1 MVLSDLS
8 PSDLPTLRGN
18 PFDSRP
24 IERNRASEIVG
35 REDILIRWKE
45 HMHSQSPRMIL
56 LTGERGSGRTS
67 LINAI
72 SSQTD
77 NRFIGTYWHAEAPLN
92 CALDELAITFC
103 GHEIPPSMHHK
114 VETVV
119 ETLETLS
126 GPLPLVALDYPSHVD
141 LASFLS
147 LILPI
152 LQRLR
157 ALVVVSASN
166 SQMVSLDDSTKDV
179 FDEIVT
185 VEPFSCE
192 QIQSLSDIRIRRMSN
207 ERWHINDK
215 LLKAILSRTGGNARS
230 VIGTLRDLVDER
242 RGLGSQGTLDSLRS
256 WRHEKKEI
264 ASGYGIEESQLESVE
279 TEIHG
284 SNDVVS
290 EEILE
295 DRTTEEEPE
304 PEFDE
309 NDEEDEDWDVEPD
322 DMWPVE
328 EDTQEGPVMDEI
340 DEQELGETSPDG
352 EITSEN
358 PEKITG
364 WTADE
369 GTILSM
375 EEGTEPPGSGL
386 NRGFSGLV
394 NRSRITNDAM
404 PTGPDYSVAIQE
416 PDIGEQ
422 KPNPR
427 ENPIEESQQPIPPRE
442 NTKPISTEID
452 TFEEKHVLFSEGE
465 LWTVDSDL
473 EETLPDL
480 PSGPDFDP
488 DLPSGPDFE
497 EAIEEP
503 GIADIS
509 EDQPQKKAL
518 QTPISVK
525 GPSWESKD
533 SVNQNHLASMSDA
546 ERLVV
551 SVASSREISPSD
563 AEIQAR
569 LEVGRPRLSQ
579 IYNSLHKSGI
589 LAVRKEGRSRLF
601 KLSEGAGALLSEG

>member
-35 REDILIRWKE
+35 RDDTMIRWKE
-45 HMHSQSPRMIL
+45 HMHSQSPRMVL

-72 SSQTD
+72 SSLTD
-77 NRFIGTYWHAEAPLN
+77 DRFVGTYWHSDDPLN

-103 GHEIPPSMHHK
+103 GHEIPPSKHQK
-114 VETVV
+114 VERIV
-119 ETLETLS
+119 ETLDTLS

-152 LQRLR
+152 LLRLR
-157 ALVVVSASN
+157 ALVVVSVSN
-166 SQMVSLDDSTKDV
+166 SQMASLDENTREV

-185 VEPFSCE
+185 VEPLSRE
-192 QIQSLSDIRIRRMSN
+192 QIQSLSDLRIRRMSP
-207 ERWHINDK
+207 ERWHINSD
-215 LLKAILSRTGGNARS
+215 LLGAIMSRTGGNPRS
-230 VIGTLRDLVDER
+230 VIGILRDLVDEG
-242 RGLGSQGTLDSLRS
+242 RGLGSNGTLESLTS
-256 WRHEKKEI
+256 WSPQKKDTTSDYDLGKHQLETVSAPI
-264 ASGYGIEESQLESVE
+264 HESQ
-279 TEIHG
+279 
-284 SNDVVS
+284 DVVP
-290 EEILE
+290 EEIVE
-295 DRTTEEEPE
+295 DWPE
-304 PEFDE
+304 DE
-309 NDEEDEDWDVEPD
+309 DPDIIENEAEDEDWDVEPD
-322 DMWPVE
+322 DMWSNDE
-328 EDTQEGPVMDEI
+328 GTQQEAVIDEI
-340 DEQELGETSPDG
+340 DEEEPSEILPDS

-364 WTADE
+364 WAADE
-369 GTILSM
+369 GAILSM
-375 EEGTEPPGSGL
+375 DEGTEPPSSGR

-394 NRSRITNDAM
+394 NRSKITNVSM
-404 PTGPDYSVAIQE
+404 PKGPDYTVPIQE
-416 PDIGEQ
+416 PDIGEF
-422 KPNPR
+422 KATPK
-427 ENPIEESQQPIPPRE
+427 EAPIVERQQPIPSEE
-442 NTKPISTEID
+442 NRKSISTE
-452 TFEEKHVLFSEGE
+452 TPSFEEKQVLFSEGE

-473 EETLPDL
+473 EETLPEL
-480 PSGPDFDP
+480 SSEPE
-488 DLPSGPDFE
+488 FE
-497 EAIEEP
+497 PEEPPVESEIVDIIEEP
-503 GIADIS
+503 PQPNNS
-509 EDQPQKKAL
+509 E
-518 QTPISVK
+518 TPTIVR

-533 SVNQNHLASMSDA
+533 IVDQNHLGSMSDA

-601 KLSEGAGALLSEG
+601 KLSEGAGSLLSEG

>member
-8 PSDLPTLRGN
+8 PADLPTLRGN

-67 LINAI
+67 LVNAI

-77 NRFIGTYWHAEAPLN
+77 ERFVGTYWHSEDPLN

-103 GHEIPPSMHHK
+103 GHEIPPSMHQK
-114 VETVV
+114 VERVV
-119 ETLETLS
+119 ETLDTLS

-157 ALVVVSASN
+157 ALVVVSVSN
-166 SQMVSLDDSTKDV
+166 SQMASIDDSTKGV
-179 FDEIVT
+179 FDET
-185 VEPFSCE
+185 VKVQPFSHD
-192 QIQSLSDIRIRRMSN
+192 QVQSLSDLRIRRMSN
-207 ERWHINDK
+207 ERWRINPS
-215 LLKAILSRTGGNARS
+215 LLDAIMSRTGGNARS
-230 VIGTLRDLVDER
+230 VIAILRNLVDER
-242 RGLGSQGTLDSLRS
+242 RGLGSEGTLDSLRGWS
-256 WRHEKKEI
+256 L
-264 ASGYGIEESQLESVE
+264 Q
-279 TEIHG
+279 
-284 SNDVVS
+284 
-290 EEILE
+290 
-295 DRTTEEEPE
+295 EEENE
-304 PEFDE
+304 VDNGLDE
-309 NDEEDEDWDVEPD
+309 NQFGTLEQPTDEPRTIVPEKIAEDWPEDEDIEFVEERGEDEDWDVEPE
-322 DMWPVE
+322 DMRP
-328 EDTQEGPVMDEI
+328 
-340 DEQELGETSPDG
+340 DEQTTQKETVVDEADEEELDETQSDG
-352 EITSEN
+352 EIMADH

-364 WTADE
+364 WAADE

-375 EEGTEPPGSGL
+375 EEGTEPPGRGP

-404 PTGPDYSVAIQE
+404 PTGPDHSVAIQE
-416 PDIGEQ
+416 PDIEEFQ
-422 KPNPR
+422 PTPKN
-427 ENPIEESQQPIPPRE
+427 EPIEEMPRSNPFGDNNKSINTE
-442 NTKPISTEID
+442 NES
-452 TFEEKHVLFSEGE
+452 FEEKQVLFSEGE

-473 EETLPDL
+473 EETLPEL
-480 PSGPDFDP
+480 SSEPEFEPEETFDESQNLDP
-488 DLPSGPDFE
+488 
-497 EAIEEP
+497 IEEMP
-503 GIADIS
+503 QIS
-509 EDQPQKKAL
+509 NLEPK
-518 QTPISVK
+518 IVVK

-533 SVNQNHLASMSDA
+533 TVDQNHLGSMSDA

-589 LAVRKEGRSRLF
+589 LAVRKEGRSRMF
-601 KLSEGAGALLSEG
+601 RLSDGAGALLSEG

>member
-35 REDILIRWKE
+35 RDDTMIRWKE

-72 SSQTD
+72 SSLTD
-77 NRFIGTYWHAEAPLN
+77 DRFVGTYWHSDDPLN

-103 GHEIPPSMHHK
+103 GHEIPPSIHQK
-114 VETVV
+114 IERIVETMD
-119 ETLETLS
+119 TLS

-141 LASFLS
+141 SASFLS

-157 ALVVVSASN
+157 ALVVVSVSN
-166 SQMVSLDDSTKDV
+166 SQMASLDENTREV

-185 VEPFSCE
+185 VAPLSRE
-192 QIQSLSDIRIRRMSN
+192 QIQSLSDLRIRRMSP
-207 ERWHINDK
+207 ERWHINSD
-215 LLKAILSRTGGNARS
+215 LLGAIMSRTGGNPRS
-230 VIGTLRDLVDER
+230 VISILRDLVDEG
-242 RGLGSQGTLDSLRS
+242 RGLGSKGTLESLTS
-256 WRHEKKEI
+256 WSPEKKDTTPDYDL
-264 ASGYGIEESQLESVE
+264 GRHQLETVTAPIDE
-279 TEIHG
+279 TQ
-284 SNDVVS
+284 DVVL
-290 EEILE
+290 EEIVE
-295 DRTTEEEPE
+295 DCPEEGDP
-304 PEFDE
+304 DIIE
-309 NDEEDEDWDVEPD
+309 NEAEDEDWDVEPD
-322 DMWPVE
+322 DMWPNDE
-328 EDTQEGPVMDEI
+328 GTEQESVFDEI
-340 DEQELGETSPDG
+340 DEEEYSEISPDS

-364 WTADE
+364 WAADE

-375 EEGTEPPGSGL
+375 DEGTEPPSNGR

-394 NRSRITNDAM
+394 NRSKITNVSM
-404 PTGPDYSVAIQE
+404 PKGPDFTVPIQE
-416 PDIGEQ
+416 PDIGEL
-422 KPNPR
+422 KTTPK
-427 ENPIEESQQPIPPRE
+427 EAPIVERQQPITEE
-442 NTKPISTEID
+442 NRKSISTEKPS
-452 TFEEKHVLFSEGE
+452 FEEKQVLFSEGE

-473 EETLPDL
+473 EETLPEL
-480 PSGPDFDP
+480 SSEPE
-488 DLPSGPDFE
+488 FE
-497 EAIEEP
+497 PEESPVESEIVDTIEEP
-503 GIADIS
+503 PQITNS
-509 EDQPQKKAL
+509 ETA
-518 QTPISVK
+518 IFVR

-533 SVNQNHLASMSDA
+533 IVDQNHLGSMSVA

-551 SVASSREISPSD
+551 SVASLREISPSD

-601 KLSEGAGALLSEG
+601 KLSEGAGSLLGEG

>member
-77 NRFIGTYWHAEAPLN
+77 DRFVGTYWHTEDPLN

-103 GHEIPPSMHHK
+103 GHEIPPSMHQK
-114 VETVV
+114 VERVV
-119 ETLETLS
+119 ETLDTLS

-141 LASFLS
+141 LATFLS

-152 LQRLR
+152 LQRFR
-157 ALVVVSASN
+157 ALVVVSVSN
-166 SQMVSLDDSTKDV
+166 SQMASLDESTKDV

-185 VEPFSCE
+185 VQPFSRE
-192 QIQSLSDIRIRRMSN
+192 QIQSLSDLRIRRMSN
-207 ERWHINDK
+207 ERWHINGN
-215 LLKAILSRTGGNARS
+215 LLNAIMSRTGGNARS
-230 VIGTLRDLVDER
+230 VVGILRDLVDER
-242 RGLGSQGTLDSLRS
+242 RGLGSEGTLESLRS
-256 WRHEKKEI
+256 WSSEKKET
-264 ASGYGIEESQLESVE
+264 APDYGLEDYQLETVE
-279 TEIHG
+279 TTTHE
-284 SNDVVS
+284 SKDAVS
-290 EEILE
+290 EEIVE
-295 DRTTEEEPE
+295 DWPAEEEPE
-304 PEFDE
+304 PEFFE
-309 NDEEDEDWDVEPD
+309 NEEEDEDWDVEPD

-328 EDTQEGPVMDEI
+328 ESTLEDPVVDEI
-340 DEQELGETSPDG
+340 DEQELGEITPDS
-352 EITSEN
+352 EISSEDQ
-358 PEKITG
+358 EKITG
-364 WTADE
+364 WAADE

-375 EEGTEPPGSGL
+375 DEGTEPPTRGRD
-386 NRGFSGLV
+386 RGFSGLV

-416 PDIGEQ
+416 PDIGEP
-422 KPNPR
+422 KATPR
-427 ENPIEESQQPIPPRE
+427 EMPTKERQQPIQTEE
-442 NTKPISTEID
+442 NSKSISTE
-452 TFEEKHVLFSEGE
+452 TNSFEEKQVLFSEGE

-473 EETLPDL
+473 EETLPEL
-480 PSGPDFDP
+480 PNEPEFEPDET
-488 DLPSGPDFE
+488 L
-497 EAIEEP
+497 EEP
-503 GIADIS
+503 EIADTN
-509 EDQPQKKAL
+509 EEQPQKSDL
-518 QTPISVK
+518 QTPIVVK

-533 SVNQNHLASMSDA
+533 SVDQNHLGSMSDA

-563 AEIQAR
+563 AEIQAL

-601 KLSEGAGALLSEG
+601 KLSEGAVALLGEG

>member
-35 REDILIRWKE
+35 RDDTMIRWKE

-72 SSQTD
+72 SSLTD
-77 NRFIGTYWHAEAPLN
+77 DRFVGTYWHSDDPLN

-103 GHEIPPSMHHK
+103 GHEIPPSMHQK
-114 VETVV
+114 VERIV
-119 ETLETLS
+119 ETLDTLS

-141 LASFLS
+141 LATFLS

-157 ALVVVSASN
+157 ALVVVSVSN
-166 SQMVSLDDSTKDV
+166 SQMASLDENTREV

-185 VEPFSCE
+185 VEPLSRE
-192 QIQSLSDIRIRRMSN
+192 QIQLLSDLRIRRMSP
-207 ERWHINDK
+207 EKWHINSD
-215 LLKAILSRTGGNARS
+215 LLGAIMSRTGGNPRS
-230 VIGTLRDLVDER
+230 VIGILRDLVDEG
-242 RGLGSQGTLDSLRS
+242 RGLGSKGTLESLTS
-256 WRHEKKEI
+256 WSSQKKETTPDYDI
-264 ASGYGIEESQLESVE
+264 GKHQLGNV
-279 TEIHG
+279 TAPIHEPQ
-284 SNDVVS
+284 DA
-290 EEILE
+290 ILE
-295 DRTTEEEPE
+295 ETVEDWPEEEDP
-304 PEFDE
+304 DIIE
-309 NDEEDEDWDVEPD
+309 NEAEDEDWDVEPD
-322 DMWPVE
+322 DMWPT
-328 EDTQEGPVMDEI
+328 DEGPQEESVIDEI
-340 DEQELGETSPDG
+340 DEEEYSEILPDS

-364 WTADE
+364 WAADE
-369 GTILSM
+369 GAILSM
-375 EEGTEPPGSGL
+375 DEGTEPPSSGR

-394 NRSRITNDAM
+394 NRSKITNDSM
-404 PTGPDYSVAIQE
+404 PKGPDYTVPIQE
-416 PDIGEQ
+416 PDIGEF
-422 KPNPR
+422 KATPK
-427 ENPIEESQQPIPPRE
+427 EAPIVERQQPIPSEE
-442 NTKPISTEID
+442 NRKSISTE
-452 TFEEKHVLFSEGE
+452 TPSFEEKRVLFSEGE

-473 EETLPDL
+473 EETLPEL
-480 PSGPDFDP
+480 SSEPE
-488 DLPSGPDFE
+488 FE
-497 EAIEEP
+497 PEEPPVESEIVDTIEE
-503 GIADIS
+503 
-509 EDQPQKKAL
+509 QPQITNSE
-518 QTPISVK
+518 TPIIVR

-533 SVNQNHLASMSDA
+533 IVDQNHLGSMSDA

-601 KLSEGAGALLSEG
+601 KLSEGAGSLLSEG

>member
-8 PSDLPTLRGN
+8 PADLPTLRGN

-67 LINAI
+67 LVNAI

-77 NRFIGTYWHAEAPLN
+77 ERFVGTYWHSEDPLN

-103 GHEIPPSMHHK
+103 GHEIPHSMHQK
-114 VETVV
+114 VERVV
-119 ETLETLS
+119 ETLDTLS

-157 ALVVVSASN
+157 ALVVVSVSN
-166 SQMVSLDDSTKDV
+166 SQMASIDDSTKGV
-179 FDEIVT
+179 FDET
-185 VEPFSCE
+185 VKVQPFSHD
-192 QIQSLSDIRIRRMSN
+192 QVQSLSDLRIRRMSN
-207 ERWHINDK
+207 ERWRINPS
-215 LLKAILSRTGGNARS
+215 LLDAIMSRTGGNARS
-230 VIGTLRDLVDER
+230 VIAILRNLVDER
-242 RGLGSQGTLDSLRS
+242 RGLGSEGTLDSLRGWS
-256 WRHEKKEI
+256 HQEVENEDDN
-264 ASGYGIEESQLESVE
+264 GLDENQFGTLEQPTDE
-279 TEIHG
+279 PRPI
-284 SNDVVS
+284 VS
-290 EEILE
+290 EKIAE
-295 DRTTEEEPE
+295 DWPEDEDIEFVEEGG
-304 PEFDE
+304 
-309 NDEEDEDWDVEPD
+309 EDEDWDVEPE
-322 DMWPVE
+322 DMWS
-328 EDTQEGPVMDEI
+328 
-340 DEQELGETSPDG
+340 DEQTTQKETVVDEADEKELDETQSDG
-352 EITSEN
+352 EIMADH

-364 WTADE
+364 WAADE

-375 EEGTEPPGSGL
+375 EEGTEPPGRGP

-404 PTGPDYSVAIQE
+404 PTGPDHSVAIQE
-416 PDIGEQ
+416 PDIEEFQ
-422 KPNPR
+422 PTPKN
-427 ENPIEESQQPIPPRE
+427 EPIEEMPRSNPFGDNNKSINTE
-442 NTKPISTEID
+442 NES
-452 TFEEKHVLFSEGE
+452 FEEKQVLFSEGE

-473 EETLPDL
+473 EETLPEL
-480 PSGPDFDP
+480 SSEPEFEIEET
-488 DLPSGPDFE
+488 FE
-497 EAIEEP
+497 ESQNLDSIEEMP
-503 GIADIS
+503 QIS
-509 EDQPQKKAL
+509 NLEPK
-518 QTPISVK
+518 IVVK

-533 SVNQNHLASMSDA
+533 IVDQDHLGSMSDA

-589 LAVRKEGRSRLF
+589 LAVRKEGRSRMF
-601 KLSEGAGALLSEG
+601 RLSDGAGALLSEG

>member
-72 SSQTD
+72 SSQTED
-77 NRFIGTYWHAEAPLN
+77 RFVGTYWHSKDPLN

-114 VETVV
+114 VERVV
-119 ETLETLS
+119 ETLDTLS

-141 LASFLS
+141 LATFLS

-152 LQRLR
+152 LQRFR
-157 ALVVVSASN
+157 ALVVVSVSN
-166 SQMVSLDDSTKDV
+166 SQMVSLDESTKDV

-185 VEPFSCE
+185 VQPFSRE
-192 QIQSLSDIRIRRMSN
+192 QIQSLSDLRIRRMSN
-207 ERWHINDK
+207 ERWHINGN
-215 LLKAILSRTGGNARS
+215 LLNAIMSRTGGNARS
-230 VIGTLRDLVDER
+230 VVGILRDLVDER
-242 RGLGSQGTLDSLRS
+242 RGLGSEGTLESLRS
-256 WRHEKKEI
+256 WSSEKKEI
-264 ASGYGIEESQLESVE
+264 APDYGLEDYQLETVE
-279 TEIHG
+279 RTTHE
-284 SNDVVS
+284 SKDAVS
-290 EEILE
+290 EEIVE
-295 DRTTEEEPE
+295 DWSAEEEPE
-304 PEFDE
+304 PEFVE
-309 NDEEDEDWDVEPD
+309 NEGEDEDWDVEPD

-328 EDTQEGPVMDEI
+328 ESTLENPVVDEI
-340 DEQELGETSPDG
+340 DEQELGEITPDS
-352 EITSEN
+352 EISSEDQ
-358 PEKITG
+358 EKITG
-364 WTADE
+364 WAADE

-375 EEGTEPPGSGL
+375 DEGTEPPTRGRD
-386 NRGFSGLV
+386 RGFSGLV

-416 PDIGEQ
+416 PDIGEP
-422 KPNPR
+422 KATPR
-427 ENPIEESQQPIPPRE
+427 EMPTNERQQPIQTEE
-442 NTKPISTEID
+442 NSKSISTE
-452 TFEEKHVLFSEGE
+452 TNSFEEKQVLFSEGE

-473 EETLPDL
+473 EETLPEL
-480 PSGPDFDP
+480 PNEPEFEPDET
-488 DLPSGPDFE
+488 L
-497 EAIEEP
+497 EEP
-503 GIADIS
+503 EIADTN
-509 EDQPQKKAL
+509 EEQPQKSDL
-518 QTPISVK
+518 QTPIVVK

-533 SVNQNHLASMSDA
+533 SVDQNHLGSMSDA

-601 KLSEGAGALLSEG
+601 KLSEGAGALLGEG

>member
-8 PSDLPTLRGN
+8 PADLPTLRGN

-67 LINAI
+67 LVNAI

-77 NRFIGTYWHAEAPLN
+77 ERFVGTYWHSEDPLN

-103 GHEIPPSMHHK
+103 GHEIPPSMHQK
-114 VETVV
+114 VERVV
-119 ETLETLS
+119 ETLDTLS

-157 ALVVVSASN
+157 ALVVVSVSN
-166 SQMVSLDDSTKDV
+166 SQMASIDDSTKGV
-179 FDEIVT
+179 FDET
-185 VEPFSCE
+185 VKVQPFSHD
-192 QIQSLSDIRIRRMSN
+192 QVQSLSDLRIRRMSN
-207 ERWHINDK
+207 ERWRINPS
-215 LLKAILSRTGGNARS
+215 LLDAIMSRTGGNARS
-230 VIGTLRDLVDER
+230 VIAILRNLVDER
-242 RGLGSQGTLDSLRS
+242 RGLGSEGTLDSLRGWS
-256 WRHEKKEI
+256 HQEVENEDDN
-264 ASGYGIEESQLESVE
+264 GLDENQFGTLEQPTDE
-279 TEIHG
+279 PRTI
-284 SNDVVS
+284 VS
-290 EEILE
+290 EKIAE
-295 DRTTEEEPE
+295 DWPE
-304 PEFDE
+304 DEDIEFVE
-309 NDEEDEDWDVEPD
+309 KGGEDEDWDVEPE
-322 DMWPVE
+322 DMWP
-328 EDTQEGPVMDEI
+328 
-340 DEQELGETSPDG
+340 DEQTTQKETVVDEADEEELDETQSDG
-352 EITSEN
+352 EIMADH

-364 WTADE
+364 WAADE

-375 EEGTEPPGSGL
+375 EEGTEPPGRGP

-404 PTGPDYSVAIQE
+404 PTGPDHSVAIQE
-416 PDIGEQ
+416 PDIEEFQ
-422 KPNPR
+422 PTPKN
-427 ENPIEESQQPIPPRE
+427 EPIEEMPRSNPFGDNNKSINTE
-442 NTKPISTEID
+442 NES
-452 TFEEKHVLFSEGE
+452 FEEKQVLFSEGE

-473 EETLPDL
+473 EETLPEL
-480 PSGPDFDP
+480 SSEPEFEIEET
-488 DLPSGPDFE
+488 FE
-497 EAIEEP
+497 ESQNLDSIEEMP
-503 GIADIS
+503 QIS
-509 EDQPQKKAL
+509 NLEPK
-518 QTPISVK
+518 IVVK

-533 SVNQNHLASMSDA
+533 IVDQDHLGSMSDA

-589 LAVRKEGRSRLF
+589 LAVRKEGRSRMF
-601 KLSEGAGALLSEG
+601 RLSDGAGALLSEG

>member
-8 PSDLPTLRGN
+8 PADLPTLRGN

-67 LINAI
+67 LVNAI

-77 NRFIGTYWHAEAPLN
+77 ERFVGTYWHSEDPLN

-103 GHEIPPSMHHK
+103 GHEIPHSMHQK
-114 VETVV
+114 VERVV
-119 ETLETLS
+119 ETLDTLS

-157 ALVVVSASN
+157 ALVVVSVSN
-166 SQMVSLDDSTKDV
+166 SQMASIDDSTKGV
-179 FDEIVT
+179 FDET
-185 VEPFSCE
+185 VKVQPFSHD
-192 QIQSLSDIRIRRMSN
+192 QVQSLSDLRIRRMSN
-207 ERWHINDK
+207 ERWRINPS
-215 LLKAILSRTGGNARS
+215 LLDAIMSRTGGNARS
-230 VIGTLRDLVDER
+230 VIAILRNLVDER
-242 RGLGSQGTLDSLRS
+242 RGLGSEGTLDSLRGWS
-256 WRHEKKEI
+256 HQEVENEDDN
-264 ASGYGIEESQLESVE
+264 GLDENQFGTLEQPTDE
-279 TEIHG
+279 PRPI
-284 SNDVVS
+284 VS
-290 EEILE
+290 EKIAE
-295 DRTTEEEPE
+295 DWP
-304 PEFDE
+304 
-309 NDEEDEDWDVEPD
+309 EDEDIEFVEERGEDEVWEAEPE
-322 DMWPVE
+322 DMWP
-328 EDTQEGPVMDEI
+328 
-340 DEQELGETSPDG
+340 DEQITQKETVVDEADEEELDETQSDG
-352 EITSEN
+352 EIMADH

-364 WTADE
+364 WAADE

-375 EEGTEPPGSGL
+375 EEGTEPPGRGP

-404 PTGPDYSVAIQE
+404 PTGPDHSVAIQE
-416 PDIGEQ
+416 PDIEEFQ
-422 KPNPR
+422 PTPKN
-427 ENPIEESQQPIPPRE
+427 EPIEEMPRSNPFGDNNKSINTE
-442 NTKPISTEID
+442 NES
-452 TFEEKHVLFSEGE
+452 FEEKQVLFSEGE

-473 EETLPDL
+473 EETLPEL
-480 PSGPDFDP
+480 SSEPEFEIEET
-488 DLPSGPDFE
+488 FE
-497 EAIEEP
+497 ESQNLDSIEEMP
-503 GIADIS
+503 QIS
-509 EDQPQKKAL
+509 NLEPK
-518 QTPISVK
+518 IVVK

-533 SVNQNHLASMSDA
+533 TVDQNHLGSMSDA

-589 LAVRKEGRSRLF
+589 LAVRKEGRSRMF
-601 KLSEGAGALLSEG
+601 RLSDGAGALLSEG

>member
-8 PSDLPTLRGN
+8 PADLPTLRGN

-67 LINAI
+67 LVNAI

-77 NRFIGTYWHAEAPLN
+77 ERFVGTYWHSEDPLN

-103 GHEIPPSMHHK
+103 GHEIPHSMHQK
-114 VETVV
+114 VERVV
-119 ETLETLS
+119 ETLDTLS

-157 ALVVVSASN
+157 ALVVVSVSN
-166 SQMVSLDDSTKDV
+166 SQMASIDDSTKGV
-179 FDEIVT
+179 FDET
-185 VEPFSCE
+185 VKVQPFSHD
-192 QIQSLSDIRIRRMSN
+192 QVQSLSDLRIRRMSN
-207 ERWHINDK
+207 ERWRINPS
-215 LLKAILSRTGGNARS
+215 LLDAIMSRTGGNARS
-230 VIGTLRDLVDER
+230 VIAILRNLVDER
-242 RGLGSQGTLDSLRS
+242 RGLGSEGTLDSLRGWS
-256 WRHEKKEI
+256 LQ
-264 ASGYGIEESQLESVE
+264 EENEVDNGLDENQFGTLEQPTDE
-279 TEIHG
+279 PRPI
-284 SNDVVS
+284 VS
-290 EEILE
+290 EKIAE
-295 DRTTEEEPE
+295 DWPEDEDIEFVEERG
-304 PEFDE
+304 
-309 NDEEDEDWDVEPD
+309 EDEDWDVEPE
-322 DMWPVE
+322 DMWS
-328 EDTQEGPVMDEI
+328 
-340 DEQELGETSPDG
+340 DEQTTQKETVVDEADEEELDETQSDG
-352 EITSEN
+352 EIMADH

-364 WTADE
+364 WAADE

-375 EEGTEPPGSGL
+375 EEGTEPPGRGP

-404 PTGPDYSVAIQE
+404 PTGPDHSVAIQE
-416 PDIGEQ
+416 PDIEEFQ
-422 KPNPR
+422 PTPKN
-427 ENPIEESQQPIPPRE
+427 EPIEEMPRSNPFGDNNKSINTE
-442 NTKPISTEID
+442 NES
-452 TFEEKHVLFSEGE
+452 FEEKQVLFSEGE

-473 EETLPDL
+473 EETLPEL
-480 PSGPDFDP
+480 SSEPEFEIEET
-488 DLPSGPDFE
+488 FE
-497 EAIEEP
+497 ESQNLDSIEEMP
-503 GIADIS
+503 QIS
-509 EDQPQKKAL
+509 NLEPK
-518 QTPISVK
+518 IVVK

-533 SVNQNHLASMSDA
+533 TVDQNHLGSMSDA

-589 LAVRKEGRSRLF
+589 LAVRKEGRSRMF
-601 KLSEGAGALLSEG
+601 RLSDGAGALLSEG

>member
-24 IERNRASEIVG
+24 IERNRANEIVG

-77 NRFIGTYWHAEAPLN
+77 DRFVGTYWHTEDPLN

-103 GHEIPPSMHHK
+103 GHEIPPSMHQK
-114 VETVV
+114 LERVV
-119 ETLETLS
+119 ETLDTLS

-141 LASFLS
+141 LAKFLS
-147 LILPI
+147 LILPT

-157 ALVVVSASN
+157 ALVVVSVSN
-166 SQMVSLDDSTKDV
+166 SQMISLDEPTKDM
-179 FDEIVT
+179 FDETVT
-185 VEPFSCE
+185 VQPFSSE
-192 QIQSLSDIRIRRMSN
+192 QIQSLSNLRIRRMSN
-207 ERWHINDK
+207 ERWHINGN
-215 LLKAILSRTGGNARS
+215 LLDAIMSRTGGNARS
-230 VIGTLRDLVDER
+230 VIGLLRDLVDER
-242 RGLGSQGTLDSLRS
+242 RGLGSEGTLESLRS
-256 WRHEKKEI
+256 WRPEEKRSAPDYGLEDYQSETVEEPTKE
-264 ASGYGIEESQLESVE
+264 
-279 TEIHG
+279 
-284 SNDVVS
+284 SNDSDS
-290 EEILE
+290 EEIVE
-295 DRTTEEEPE
+295 DWPAEEEPE
-304 PEFDE
+304 PEFFE
-309 NDEEDEDWDVEPD
+309 KREEDEDWDVEPD

-328 EDTQEGPVMDEI
+328 EPTQEESIEDEI
-340 DEQELGETSPDG
+340 DDHGIG
-352 EITSEN
+352 EIAPDSDASSEV

-364 WTADE
+364 WAADE

-375 EEGTEPPGSGL
+375 DEGTEPPGSGRE
-386 NRGFSGLV
+386 RGFSGLV
-394 NRSRITNDAM
+394 NRSRITNDSM

-416 PDIGEQ
+416 PEIVEP
-422 KPNPR
+422 KATPR
-427 ENPIEESQQPIPPRE
+427 ETPIEERQQPMPPE
-442 NTKPISTEID
+442 GNGDPISTE
-452 TFEEKHVLFSEGE
+452 TYAFEEKHVLHSEGE

-473 EETLPDL
+473 EQTLPEL
-480 PSGPDFDP
+480 PNETEFEPVFEPDEVP
-488 DLPSGPDFE
+488 
-497 EAIEEP
+497 EAPE
-503 GIADIS
+503 IS
-509 EDQPQKKAL
+509 VTTVERPQETVL
-518 QTPISVK
+518 QTPITVK
-525 GPSWESKD
+525 GPSWESED
-533 SVNQNHLASMSDA
+533 SVDQNHLGSMSDA

>member
-8 PSDLPTLRGN
+8 PADLPTLRGN

-67 LINAI
+67 LVNAI

-77 NRFIGTYWHAEAPLN
+77 ERFVGTYWHSEDPLN

-103 GHEIPPSMHHK
+103 GHEIPPSMHQK
-114 VETVV
+114 VERVV
-119 ETLETLS
+119 ETLDTLS

-157 ALVVVSASN
+157 ALVVVSVSN
-166 SQMVSLDDSTKDV
+166 SQMASIDDSTKGV
-179 FDEIVT
+179 FDET
-185 VEPFSCE
+185 VKVQPFSHD
-192 QIQSLSDIRIRRMSN
+192 QVQSLSDLRIRRMSN
-207 ERWHINDK
+207 ERWRINPS
-215 LLKAILSRTGGNARS
+215 LLDAIMSRTGGNARS
-230 VIGTLRDLVDER
+230 VIAILRNLVDER
-242 RGLGSQGTLDSLRS
+242 RGLGSEGTLDSLRGWS
-256 WRHEKKEI
+256 LQEGENEVDN
-264 ASGYGIEESQLESVE
+264 GLDENQFDTLEQP
-279 TEIHG
+279 
-284 SNDVVS
+284 NDEPRPIVS
-290 EEILE
+290 EKIAE
-295 DRTTEEEPE
+295 DWPEDEDIEFVEERG
-304 PEFDE
+304 
-309 NDEEDEDWDVEPD
+309 EDEDWDVEPE
-322 DMWPVE
+322 DMRPDEKTTQKETVVDEADE
-328 EDTQEGPVMDEI
+328 EELDETQ
-340 DEQELGETSPDG
+340 SDG
-352 EITSEN
+352 EIMADH

-364 WTADE
+364 WAADG
-369 GTILSM
+369 GTKLSM
-375 EEGTEPPGSGL
+375 EEGTEPPGRGP

-404 PTGPDYSVAIQE
+404 PTGPDHSVAIQE
-416 PDIGEQ
+416 PDIEEFQ
-422 KPNPR
+422 PTPKN
-427 ENPIEESQQPIPPRE
+427 EPIEEMPRSNPFGDNNKSINTE
-442 NTKPISTEID
+442 NES
-452 TFEEKHVLFSEGE
+452 FEEKQVLFSEGE

-473 EETLPDL
+473 EETLPEL
-480 PSGPDFDP
+480 SSEPEFEPEET
-488 DLPSGPDFE
+488 FE
-497 EAIEEP
+497 ESQNLDSIEEMP
-503 GIADIS
+503 QIS
-509 EDQPQKKAL
+509 NLEPK
-518 QTPISVK
+518 IVVK

-533 SVNQNHLASMSDA
+533 IVDQNHLGSMSDA

-589 LAVRKEGRSRLF
+589 LAVRKEGRSRMF
-601 KLSEGAGALLSEG
+601 RLSDGAGALLSEG

>member
-56 LTGERGSGRTS
+56 LNGERGSGRTS

-77 NRFIGTYWHAEAPLN
+77 DRFVGTYWHTEAPLN

-103 GHEIPPSMHHK
+103 GHEMPPSMHQK
-114 VETVV
+114 VERAV
-119 ETLETLS
+119 ETLDTLS

-166 SQMVSLDDSTKDV
+166 SQMASLDESTKDV

-185 VEPFSCE
+185 VQPFSRQ
-192 QIQSLSDIRIRRMSN
+192 QIQSLSDLRIRRMSN
-207 ERWHINDK
+207 ERWHISGN
-215 LLKAILSRTGGNARS
+215 LLDAIMSRTGGNARS
-230 VIGTLRDLVDER
+230 VIGILRDLVDER
-242 RGLGSQGTLDSLRS
+242 RGLGSEGTLDSLRD
-256 WRHEKKEI
+256 WRPEKKETVPDHRL
-264 ASGYGIEESQLESVE
+264 GDGELETFERKIPQSE
-279 TEIHG
+279 DT
-284 SNDVVS
+284 VS
-290 EEILE
+290 EEIVE
-295 DRTTEEEPE
+295 DWPIEDEPE
-304 PEFDE
+304 TGFVE
-309 NDEEDEDWDVEPD
+309 NEEEDEEWDVEPD
-322 DMWPVE
+322 DMWPE
-328 EDTQEGPVMDEI
+328 EEPTREDPVDDEI
-340 DEQELGETSPDG
+340 DEEELGDAAPDS
-352 EITSEN
+352 EITSESH
-358 PEKITG
+358 EKITG
-364 WTADE
+364 WSAEE
-369 GTILSM
+369 GTVLSM
-375 EEGTEPPGSGL
+375 DEGTEPPASGR
-386 NRGFSGLV
+386 NRGFSGLL

-404 PTGPDYSVAIQE
+404 PTGPDYSVTIQE
-416 PDIGEQ
+416 PDIGEP
-422 KPNPR
+422 KATPR
-427 ENPIEESQQPIPPRE
+427 ETPIEERQQHLPPE
-442 NTKPISTEID
+442 QSSKSISTE
-452 TFEEKHVLFSEGE
+452 TNSFEEKKVLFSEGE

-473 EETLPDL
+473 EETLPEL
-480 PSGPDFDP
+480 PSEPESEPEFETELDP
-488 DLPSGPDFE
+488 EDSFE
-497 EAIEEP
+497 EIEIAITTEERP
-503 GIADIS
+503 RTTV
-509 EDQPQKKAL
+509 P
-518 QTPISVK
+518 QTPIVVK

-533 SVNQNHLASMSDA
+533 SVDQNHLGSMSDA

>member
-8 PSDLPTLRGN
+8 PADLPTLRGN

-67 LINAI
+67 LVNAI

-77 NRFIGTYWHAEAPLN
+77 ERFVGTYWHSEDPLN

-103 GHEIPPSMHHK
+103 GHEIPPSMHQK
-114 VETVV
+114 VERVV
-119 ETLETLS
+119 ETLDTLS

-157 ALVVVSASN
+157 ALVVVSVSN
-166 SQMVSLDDSTKDV
+166 SQMASIDDSTKGV
-179 FDEIVT
+179 FDET
-185 VEPFSCE
+185 VKVQPFSHD
-192 QIQSLSDIRIRRMSN
+192 QVQSLSDLRIRRMSN
-207 ERWHINDK
+207 ERWRINPS
-215 LLKAILSRTGGNARS
+215 LLDAIMSRTGGNARS
-230 VIGTLRDLVDER
+230 VIAILRNLVDER
-242 RGLGSQGTLDSLRS
+242 RGLGSEGTLDSLRGWS
-256 WRHEKKEI
+256 HQEVENEDDN
-264 ASGYGIEESQLESVE
+264 GLDENQFGTLEQPTDE
-279 TEIHG
+279 PRPI
-284 SNDVVS
+284 VS
-290 EEILE
+290 EKIAE
-295 DRTTEEEPE
+295 DWPE
-304 PEFDE
+304 DEDIEFVE
-309 NDEEDEDWDVEPD
+309 KGGEDEDWDVEPE
-322 DMWPVE
+322 DMWSDE
-328 EDTQEGPVMDEI
+328 ETTQKETVVDEA
-340 DEQELGETSPDG
+340 DEKELDETQSDG
-352 EITSEN
+352 EIMADH

-364 WTADE
+364 WAADE

-375 EEGTEPPGSGL
+375 DEGTEPPGRGA

-404 PTGPDYSVAIQE
+404 PTGPDHSVAIQE
-416 PDIGEQ
+416 PDIEEFQ
-422 KPNPR
+422 PTPKN
-427 ENPIEESQQPIPPRE
+427 EPIEEMPRSNPFGDNNKSINTE
-442 NTKPISTEID
+442 NES
-452 TFEEKHVLFSEGE
+452 FEEKQVLFSEGE

-473 EETLPDL
+473 EETLPEL
-480 PSGPDFDP
+480 SSEPEFEPEET
-488 DLPSGPDFE
+488 FE
-497 EAIEEP
+497 ESQNLDSIEEMP
-503 GIADIS
+503 QIS
-509 EDQPQKKAL
+509 NLEPK
-518 QTPISVK
+518 IVVK

-533 SVNQNHLASMSDA
+533 IVDQNHLGSMSDA

-589 LAVRKEGRSRLF
+589 LAVRKEGRSRMF
-601 KLSEGAGALLSEG
+601 RLSDGAGALLSEG

>member
-8 PSDLPTLRGN
+8 PADLPTLRGN

-67 LINAI
+67 LVNAI

-77 NRFIGTYWHAEAPLN
+77 ERFVGTYWHSEDPLN

-103 GHEIPPSMHHK
+103 GHEIPPSMHQK
-114 VETVV
+114 VERVV
-119 ETLETLS
+119 ETLDTLS

-157 ALVVVSASN
+157 ALVVVSVSN
-166 SQMVSLDDSTKDV
+166 SQMASIDDSTKGV
-179 FDEIVT
+179 FDETIKVQ
-185 VEPFSCE
+185 PFSHD
-192 QIQSLSDIRIRRMSN
+192 QVQSLSDLRIRRMSN
-207 ERWHINDK
+207 ERWRINPS
-215 LLKAILSRTGGNARS
+215 LLDAIMSRTGGNARS
-230 VIGTLRDLVDER
+230 VIAILRNLVDER
-242 RGLGSQGTLDSLRS
+242 RGLGSEGTLDSLRGWS
-256 WRHEKKEI
+256 LQ
-264 ASGYGIEESQLESVE
+264 EEENEVDNGLDENQFCTLEQPTDE
-279 TEIHG
+279 PRPI
-284 SNDVVS
+284 VS
-290 EEILE
+290 EKISE
-295 DRTTEEEPE
+295 DWPEDEDIEFVEERG
-304 PEFDE
+304 
-309 NDEEDEDWDVEPD
+309 EDEDWEVEPE
-322 DMWPVE
+322 DMWP
-328 EDTQEGPVMDEI
+328 
-340 DEQELGETSPDG
+340 DEQITQKETVVDEADEGELDETQSDG
-352 EITSEN
+352 EIMADH

-364 WTADE
+364 WAADE

-375 EEGTEPPGSGL
+375 EEGTEPPGRGP

-404 PTGPDYSVAIQE
+404 PTGPDHSVAIQE
-416 PDIGEQ
+416 PDIEEFQ
-422 KPNPR
+422 PTPKN
-427 ENPIEESQQPIPPRE
+427 EPIEEMPRSNPFEDNNKSINTE
-442 NTKPISTEID
+442 NDS
-452 TFEEKHVLFSEGE
+452 FGEKQVLFSEGE

-473 EETLPDL
+473 EETLPEISSE
-480 PSGPDFDP
+480 PEFEPEET
-488 DLPSGPDFE
+488 FE
-497 EAIEEP
+497 ESQNLDSIEEMP
-503 GIADIS
+503 QIS
-509 EDQPQKKAL
+509 NLEPK
-518 QTPISVK
+518 IVVK

-533 SVNQNHLASMSDA
+533 IVDQNHLGSMSDA

-589 LAVRKEGRSRLF
+589 LAVRKEGRSRMF
-601 KLSEGAGALLSEG
+601 RLSDGAGALLSEG